1 MSTDKIHNELQT
13 PKIRKQSD
21 NGNRQEVSYER
32 TGGLGVIPELGVSN
46 FPDHLPPEVRHVG
59 LGEAE
64 VFFTARKRLQ
74 ELAGEHTTVKAVLL
88 LWRILETVV
97 LTQFTEETVRLT
109 PTGST

>member
-1 MSTDKIHNELQT
+1 MLWLI
-13 PKIRKQSD
+13 PKLS
-21 NGNRQEVSYER
+21 VC
-32 TGGLGVIPELGVSN
+32 N
-46 FPDHLPPEVRHVG
+46 FPGHLPAEVRHVG

-74 ELAGEHTTVKAVLL
+74 ELAGEHTAVKAVLL

-97 LTQFTEETVRLT
+97 LTQLTEETVRLT